1 MFALLGEIFKPQEVQ
16 EDNFFFKL
24 IIASISSI
32 IIWEGNLRID
42 HWLNINYPW
51 LKDTRKRLLIQLLV
65 SPLFTVL
72 LLIVLLNAA
81 HLILEQ
87 PNRAQ
92 DNRFDPLFIPGISV
106 AFFIHTIDIGN
117 HFFKSW
123 KESLIEVEKYKTESA
138 NAQLQNLKSQLN
150 PHFLFNNLSVLTS
163 LIYKSQDKAVDF
175 INELSKVYRYVL
187 DNKNAELVTLQ
198 HELKFLNH
206 YIYLLKIRFE
216 DSVSFNIN
224 IDENNL
230 LKYLPPIC
238 LQMLVENTIQHN
250 EASQAKPLQVNIY
263 TNNDTLIIEN
273 NIQARS
279 DFAESSK
286 TGLENLQARYSFFTE
301 RKVVISK
308 NDNIFKVA
316 LPLIIS
322 Q

>member
-1 MFALLGEIFKPQEVQ
+1 KQ
-16 EDNFFFKL
+16 
-24 IIASISSI
+24 
-32 IIWEGNLRID
+32 
-42 HWLNINYPW
+42 
-51 LKDTRKRLLIQLLV
+51 
-65 SPLFTVL
+65 
-72 LLIVLLNAA
+72 
-81 HLILEQ
+81 
-87 PNRAQ
+87 
-92 DNRFDPLFIPGISV
+92 
-106 AFFIHTIDIGN
+106 
-117 HFFKSW
+117 
-123 KESLIEVEKYKTESA
+123 SLIDVERYKTESA
-138 NAQLQNLKSQLN
+138 VAQLQNLKSQLN

-163 LIYKSQDKAVDF
+163 LVYKNQDKAADF

-187 DNKNAELVTLQ
+187 DNNNSELVTLQ
-198 HELKFLNH
+198 HELDFLNH
-206 YIYLLKIRFE
+206 YTYLLKIRFE
-216 DSVSFNIN
+216 NSVSFTIN

-301 RKVVISK
+301 RKVVIFN

-316 LPLIIS
+316 LPLIIR